1 MKKLLLF
8 GLVGL
13 IGLTLTLTADDLGE
27 LAKKEK
33 AKREALQKEGKTPK
47 VMTNEDIEEMKGA
60 QNEGQVLDENQAQG
74 DEEEAA
80 TADSILQ
87 GMSAEVPD
95 STNEVAGTDAF
106 QEQDQAPSV
115 DEQLRQ
121 LQEKKE
127 AAEAEI
133 KDAQKA
139 VDQGGLLH
147 TYAVGNQFREQREA
161 DNEIEDLDKQIKK
174 LEAEK
179 KNQEASKPQQDQNTT
194 SDQQQPQEQQPQEEQ
209 QTTDEQ
215 PPSN

>member
-8 GLVGL
+8 GFVGL
-13 IGLTLTLTADDLGE
+13 IGLTLTLAADDLGE

-47 VMTNEDIEEMKGA
+47 VMTNEDIEKMKATENADQSLG
-60 QNEGQVLDENQAQG
+60 ENQAEG
-74 DEEEAA
+74 TEEEGA
-80 TADSILQ
+80 TADSILE

-95 STNEVAGTDAF
+95 STNEVAGSEF
-106 QEQDQAPSV
+106 VEEQQQEPSV

-127 AAEAEI
+127 AAEAQI
-133 KDAQKA
+133 KDAQEA
-139 VDQGGLLH
+139 VDKGGLFH

-161 DNEIEDLDKQIKK
+161 DNEIEELDKQIKK
-174 LEAEK
+174 LETEK

-194 SDQQQPQEQQPQEEQ
+194 TEQQQSQDQQPQEEQ